1 MAGLCNE
8 GAYLRIE
15 RGTRFRGLRVQV
27 RRDDGGGRPD
37 RGRGLQD
44 EPAARE
50 VEVVPETQAAVC
62 CGVRR
67 SRSNGKPNVAR
78 FESNARATGAA
89 RARARRWASA
99 NFTGSYELYRPIAM
113 RPRGIA
119 ASDDPGG
126 ILN

>member
-44 EPAARE
+44 EPAAR
-50 VEVVPETQAAVC
+50 

-78 FESNARATGAA
+78 FASNARATGAA

-99 NFTGSYELYRPIAM
+99 NFTGSYELYRPIVM